1 MVLADTTLVYFSK
14 NWKTNFQMKRIIKKI
29 FPKSRSNED
38 GIFFGKIEKIIGF
51 KPVTLLFYQKAFTHR
66 SANRTDDSGNPL
78 NYERLEFLG
87 DAMLSS
93 VIAAH
98 LYNKVPTG
106 DEGYLTKMRSKIVS
120 REHLNELGRDLN
132 LVAMVDSKVPISN
145 FGENIH
151 GNIFEALVGAIFLDK
166 GYAFCEKFINK
177 KVIIP
182 YVDIAKL
189 EGKVISYKSLLIEW
203 CQKEKRT
210 FHYEVFDDNGNDGQ
224 RFFGVKLSIDDKVV
238 AKARATSKKKAEEIA
253 SKRAYFAFQEKINT
267 K

>member
-1 MVLADTTLVYFSK
+1 
-14 NWKTNFQMKRIIKKI
+14 MKILKKI
-29 FPKSRSNED
+29 FQKSRSTED
-38 GIFFGKIEKIIGF
+38 GIFFNEIQNIVGF
-51 KPVTLLFYQKAFTHR
+51 KPQSIIYYQKAFTHR
-66 SANRTDDSGNPL
+66 STNQMDLIGNPM

-87 DAMLSS
+87 DAMLSA

-98 LYNKVPTG
+98 LYNKAPAG

-132 LVAMVDSKVPISN
+132 LIRFVESKVPMQH

-166 GYAFCEKFINK
+166 GYDFCEKFIQK
-177 KVIIP
+177 SVIIP

-203 CQKEKRT
+203 CQKEKKS
-210 FHYEVFDDNGNDGQ
+210 FFFDVFDDNGNDGQ
-224 RFFGVKLSIDDKVV
+224 KYFGVKLSIDDKVI
-238 AKARATSKKKAEEIA
+238 AKARATSKKKAEEKA
-253 SKRAYFAFQEKINT
+253 SQRAYFAFQERIDK